1 MHRPLVSH
9 LLERIMQQKHKKIW
23 GLHYCASIDDIAVL
37 PSLNLKM
44 VLSKKLKPTYFDYI
58 QLYITFTK
66 DPEI

>member
-1 MHRPLVSH
+1 
-9 LLERIMQQKHKKIW
+9 MQQKHKKIW
-23 GLHYCASIDDIAVL
+23 GLHYCASIDDIAFL

>member
-9 LLERIMQQKHKKIW
+9 LLERIMQQKHKNIW
-23 GLHYCASIDDIAVL
+23 GLHNCATINDIGSLPRLNVKTVL
-37 PSLNLKM
+37 T
-44 VLSKKLKPTYFDYI
+44 KKLKPTYFDYI